1 MAIGGRSFLDENGV
15 NLHGCFSRNDKGW
28 LEGGSMKNLSTPPPL
43 PDKANAPR
51 VSYLWCD
58 RAHTALFVI
67 GAPCRR
73 ALPGLNGL
81 RYKLD
86 GAPDK
91 MRIFSSRVPCL
102 RFASVDPPFL

>member
-1 MAIGGRSFLDENGV
+1 MTRA
-15 NLHGCFSRNDKGW
+15 GW
-28 LEGGSMKNLSTPPPL
+28 RRGPTKNLSTLTTLP

-51 VSYLWCD
+51 VSYLWRD

-67 GAPCRR
+67 GVPCREV
-73 ALPGLNGL
+73 LPGLNGS

-91 MRIFSSRVPCL
+91 MRIFFFPRSLFKVWIGGSITFMIAP
-102 RFASVDPPFL
+102 SG

>member
-1 MAIGGRSFLDENGV
+1 MVEIFMAVSLEMTRA
-15 NLHGCFSRNDKGW
+15 GW
-28 LEGGSMKNLSTPPPL
+28 RRGPMKNLSDPL

-51 VSYLWCD
+51 VSYLWRD

-67 GAPCRR
+67 GAPSRGV
-73 ALPGLNGL
+73 LPGLNGL

-91 MRIFSSRVPCL
+91 MRIFFFPCSL
-102 RFASVDPPFL
+102 F